1 MTPKKVERIVNELF
15 EGKQKNMAEKLLVS
29 GNKISK
35 VISGQQSLSAESIGI
50 LICDYNIDPVW
61 LFKAPDDEPIQYTI
75 KQENPYEKKY
85 IDSLESQ
92 VSVLNDALE
101 LYKAQSKSL
110 KKSQDLYDD

>member
-1 MTPKKVERIVNELF
+1 MTPKKIERIRKELF
-15 EGKQKNMAEKLLVS
+15 ENQKHMGQMLGIS
-29 GNKISK
+29 QNKISYAINGK
-35 VISGQQSLSAESIGI
+35 QSLPAEAVGV

-61 LFKAPDDEPIQYTI
+61 LFKAPDDEPIQYTL

-110 KKSQDLYDD
+110 KKSQNILDD